1 MVLKKILHDRVEN
14 ERSFVL
20 SEDIENEVAGE
31 IIRWIYSINQEDQE
45 RENEVVNFKRKPIEL
60 LINTFGGSVYDTFAI
75 VNAITSSKTPVITT
89 CIGSAMSGGL
99 YILASGHIRLACTYS
114 NFMYH
119 ECSSGMVF
127 TYRNKLVE
135 KLDEIHRMQDMLENF
150 LCSKTKLNK
159 RTLQKHNN
167 KRSEWYFGS
176 EEALQWKIIDGIYT
190 QS

>member
-1 MVLKKILHDRVEN
+1 MIQRLVKEEQD
-14 ERSFVL
+14 RSFVL

-31 IIRWIYSINQEDQE
+31 IIHWIYAVNQEDQAK
-45 RENEVVNFKRKPIEL
+45 ENEIVDFKRKPIEI

-75 VNAITSSKTPVITT
+75 VNAIVTSKTPVITT

-99 YILASGHIRLACTYS
+99 YILAAGHIRLACAYS

-119 ECSSGMVF
+119 ECSTGMVS

-135 KLDEIHRMQDMLENF
+135 NLEEIHRVQGLLETF

-159 RTLQKHNN
+159 KTLQKYND
-167 KRSEWYFGS
+167 KRAEWYFGS
-176 EEALQWKIIDGIYT
+176 EEALKWKIIDGIYT
-190 QS
+190 NS